1 MKIRASYSAL
11 GIAFLAACIALSYLP
26 FIVGLIGRISR
37 AVGP

>member
-1 MKIRASYSAL
+1 MKNYTVI